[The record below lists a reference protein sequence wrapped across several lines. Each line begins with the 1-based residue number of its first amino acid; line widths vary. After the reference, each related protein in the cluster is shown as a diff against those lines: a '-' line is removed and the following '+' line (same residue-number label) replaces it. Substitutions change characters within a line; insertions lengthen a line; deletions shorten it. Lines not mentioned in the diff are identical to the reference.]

1 MTIPLRSGTSNK
13 AKDNK
18 ICIGDRVKIRTKE
31 HVDLRGTVVYI
42 GYPYPGPRAP
52 RYGINLE
59 KAKGEHNGSLFF
71 DIKTDKIITKARH
84 LSKYKKRIKKRTF
97 FKAKSKHG
105 IFVRKNEITS
115 IERHATSSTRC
126 TIEDTVEVRFR
137 GIGTIKFIGNL
148 EHTKEMGIWYG
159 IQLADRRGRH
169 DGTVN
174 GVKYFQ
180 CAAQYGLHTRQNHL
194 TLIDTSIVNNNKGG
208 KGSDTNLTVKEDIA
222 TRRGSFSDK
231 KQKGNKWAK
240 ILGANQVKGFAIRN
254 ASMANLSDP
263 KHMNNN
269 HIIAHHHHMNPSNTL
284 ETTTIAT
291 NTSVL
296 SLKLGLGT
304 TSTTSKRKL
313 TYGQSLSNI
322 LPPNMNFTNNISVHV
337 LPGMHKKITMK
348 KISEMDVESPHHNQQ
363 ESTSVHGSVKRGG
376 TIAVLPGYSQFFKHK
391 KFFDH
396 FDFDEI
402 EDELGEGEFGVV
414 YKCRRVDIEDD
425 DDEYSTTLKTSISNK
440 YGNYASVTNTLSIY
454 PGDTIDEENDSDSD
468 GSLSGS
474 YSESS
479 SEDEEEYF
487 AVKKI
492 KKAKFHHLNWTHKQE
507 SIKLLQQEIKLLEKI
522 QHLKKRNMDGS
533 KYIVDLV
540 DVFEDRNYL
549 YIVTNFCG
557 GGNLWKL
564 IESDTH
570 SERHIQEVMKQLLE
584 GLAFLHRHNLAHLD
598 LKPDNIMFNI
608 NGEIQLIDFGMSRMI
623 PPLHKAG
630 VLVGTPN
637 FVAP

>member
-1 MTIPLRSGTSNK
+1 MPNGNK
-13 AKDNK
+13 YKYTNDNSP
-18 ICIGDRVKIRTKE
+18 V
-31 HVDLRGTVVYI
+31 L
-42 GYPYPGPRAP
+42 P

-84 LSKYKKRIKKRTF
+84 LSKYKKRIKKRIF

-194 TLIDTSIVNNNKGG
+194 TLIDTSIVNNNNKE
-208 KGSDTNLTVKEDIA
+208 SDTNLTVLKEDIA
-222 TRRGSFSDK
+222 TRRCSFSDK

-254 ASMANLSDP
+254 APMANLSDP
-263 KHMNNN
+263 NTPAH
-269 HIIAHHHHMNPSNTL
+269 HHHHMNPSNTL
-284 ETTTIAT
+284 ETTTTTIATTT

-296 SLKLGLGT
+296 SLGLGT
-304 TSTTSKRKL
+304 TSTTTSKRKL

-322 LPPNMNFTNNISVHV
+322 LPLNMNFTNNISVHV
-337 LPGMHKKITMK
+337 LPGMHKKTTMK
-348 KISEMDVESPHHNQQ
+348 KISEMDVESHMHHNQQ
-363 ESTSVHGSVKRGG
+363 ESTSVSSTHGSVKRGG

-414 YKCRRVDIEDD
+414 YKCW
-425 DDEYSTTLKTSISNK
+425 N
-440 YGNYASVTNTLSIY
+440 
-454 PGDTIDEENDSDSD
+454 
-468 GSLSGS
+468 
-474 YSESS
+474 
-479 SEDEEEYF
+479 
-487 AVKKI
+487 
-492 KKAKFHHLNWTHKQE
+492 
-507 SIKLLQQEIKLLEKI
+507 
-522 QHLKKRNMDGS
+522 
-533 KYIVDLV
+533 
-540 DVFEDRNYL
+540 VF
-549 YIVTNFCG
+549 
-557 GGNLWKL
+557 
-564 IESDTH
+564 
-570 SERHIQEVMKQLLE
+570 
-584 GLAFLHRHNLAHLD
+584 
-598 LKPDNIMFNI
+598 
-608 NGEIQLIDFGMSRMI
+608 
-623 PPLHKAG
+623 
-630 VLVGTPN
+630 PN
-637 FVAP
+637 

>member
-1 MTIPLRSGTSNK
+1 MRKIFGKNTLKDVDENEEDHSTMTIPLRSGTSNK

-402 EDELGEGEFGVV
+402 EDELGEGEFGIV
-414 YKCRRVDIEDD
+414 YKCRKIEIEDSN
-425 DDEYSTTLKTSISNK
+425 EYSTTITFHTETMRTKTFK
-440 YGNYASVTNTLSIY
+440 YDNSKKMESYDSVSDY
-454 PGDTIDEENDSDSD
+454 PGKDYDSDV
-468 GSLSGS
+468 S
-474 YSESS
+474 YSNSS
-479 SEDEEEYF
+479 ADEDETVY

-492 KKAKFHHLNWTHKQE
+492 KKAKFHHLTYQDKQKA
-507 SIKLLQQEIKLLEKI
+507 IKLLQQEIKLLEKI
-522 QHLKKRNMDGS
+522 QRYKHKKLSGS
-533 KYIVDLV
+533 NYVIDLI

-549 YIVTNFCG
+549 YIVTNFCS
-557 GGNLWKL
+557 GGNLWQY
-564 IESDTH
+564 IEDENDEDH
-570 SERHIQEVMKQLLE
+570 SE
-584 GLAFLHRHNLAHLD
+584 
-598 LKPDNIMFNI
+598 
-608 NGEIQLIDFGMSRMI
+608 
-623 PPLHKAG
+623 
-630 VLVGTPN
+630 
-637 FVAP
+637 